1 MLHEFIVFKREFI
14 AKIAPLDKINQN
26 WLILRK
32 QFIMTTADLKFE
44 IKKAID
50 EVPESVLVDILD
62 YLKQVK
68 AIPKEKIELS
78 RHLGLIIR
86 EDRELLRR
94 LALWLTFKMLFEFTR
109 F

>member
-1 MLHEFIVFKREFI
+1 
-14 AKIAPLDKINQN
+14 
-26 WLILRK
+26 
-32 QFIMTTADLKFE
+32 MTTADLKFE

-68 AIPKEKIELS
+68 AIPKEKIDLS

-94 LALWLTFKMLFEFTR
+94 LAL
-109 F
+109 

>member
-1 MLHEFIVFKREFI
+1 
-14 AKIAPLDKINQN
+14 
-26 WLILRK
+26 
-32 QFIMTTADLKFE
+32 MTTADLKYE

-68 AIPKEKIELS
+68 ASPKEEIDLS

-86 EDRELLRR
+86 EDRELLKR
-94 LALWLTFKMLFEFTR
+94 LTL
-109 F
+109 

>member
-1 MLHEFIVFKREFI
+1 
-14 AKIAPLDKINQN
+14 
-26 WLILRK
+26 
-32 QFIMTTADLKFE
+32 MTTADLKFE

-86 EDRELLRR
+86 EDRELLKR
-94 LALWLTFKMLFEFTR
+94 LAL
-109 F
+109 

>member
-1 MLHEFIVFKREFI
+1 
-14 AKIAPLDKINQN
+14 
-26 WLILRK
+26 
-32 QFIMTTADLKFE
+32 MTTADLKFE

-94 LALWLTFKMLFEFTR
+94 LAL
-109 F
+109 